1 MRSCQRTQHLKQIE
15 KVKKLDKWVP
25 HELARNLKKY
35 IILKCHLLW
44 LCNNKEPFLDWIVM
58 CDEKWIL
65 HDNQWW
71 LAQWLNREETPK
83 HFPKPNLHPQ
93 KRLWS
98 LFGGVL
104 PVWSMT
110 DFWILVKPLHLRI
123 MFSKSMRCTKNC
135 NAYMHDNVQLHN
147 AQVLQKLNKLGYEVL
162 PHPPYSP
169 DLLPT
174 NYHFFKHLNK
184 VFAGKLLLQQAGG
197 RKYFPRVHQI
207 QKHGFLHYRNKQTYF
222 LLAKMCWL

>member
-1 MRSCQRTQHLKQIE
+1 MSSSLT
-15 KVKKLDKWVP
+15 
-25 HELARNLKKY
+25 
-35 IILKCHLLW
+35 

-71 LAQWLNREETPK
+71 LAQWLDREETPK

-110 DFWILVKPLHLRI
+110 AFWILVKPLHLRI

-135 NAYMHDNVQLHN
+135 NACSWHWSTERAQFFSMTIPNHMLHN
-147 AQVLQKLNKLGYEVL
+147 QHFKSWMNRAVKFCFTHHIHLTSHQVPLLQATQQL
-162 PHPPYSP
+162 
-169 DLLPT
+169 
-174 NYHFFKHLNK
+174 
-184 VFAGKLLLQQAGG
+184 FAGKMLPQPAGG
-197 RKYFPRVHQI
+197 RKCFPRVHWI
-207 QKHGFLHYRNKQTYF
+207 PKHGFLCCRNKQTYF
-222 LLAKMCWL
+222 LLAKIFWL